1 MNVFVLMQFSVFFRE
16 IAAKIVDCVSSIF
29 VVGTNIIFGHGIGA
43 PLKKLACVVKK
54 QLIKMLD

>member
-1 MNVFVLMQFSVFFRE
+1 MQFSVFFRE